1 MKHLLFAAV
10 ITAAALLAPSVLAQQ
25 PPPAPQPPQQFLP
38 ITVTESDYK
47 ILSTYLMDA
56 VPKKYADQILL
67 WIDSLE
73 VRAQQEKAKAEE
85 AAKPKDPAPAK

>member
-1 MKHLLFAAV
+1 MIAGTGAA
-10 ITAAALLAPSVLAQQ
+10 LAQQ
-25 PPPAPQPPQQFLP
+25 PAPQPPQPFLP

-73 VRAQQEKAKAEE
+73 VRALQEKAKADE
-85 AAKPKDPAPAK
+85 AAKPKDPAPK